1 MALTTPVLVP
11 SHKLSYS
18 ARLLPQVT
26 LDGLSLQTLLH
37 SSCAQAG
44 SSLFPAAHVLRSVWD
59 AGASGYCRLIL
70 MQE

>member
-26 LDGLSLQTLLH
+26 LDGLSLQTLFFTLLVPRRAPV
-37 SSCAQAG
+37 SFPRLMCLGQFGMLELPGTAG
-44 SSLFPAAHVLRSVWD
+44 
-59 AGASGYCRLIL
+59 
-70 MQE
+70 